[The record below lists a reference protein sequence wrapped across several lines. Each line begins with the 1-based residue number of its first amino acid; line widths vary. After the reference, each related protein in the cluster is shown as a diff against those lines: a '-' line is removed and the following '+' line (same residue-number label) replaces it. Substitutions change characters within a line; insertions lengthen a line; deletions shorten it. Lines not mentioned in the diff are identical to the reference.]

1 MPRRAEV
8 VHQSDNRLSS
18 VDAPQRH
25 SEHGVCQMPPREP
38 AMNREMSEVLVRTGT
53 DMPMGQLMRRYWVP
67 VVLTS
72 EIAVP
77 DGPQVRVQIMG
88 EKLLAFRDSDGHA
101 GLIGEFCSHRGVSLY
116 FGRNEEN
123 GIRCSYHGLKFN
135 RLGECVDVPSA
146 PQICKNMGIKGYP
159 CIERAGVVW
168 AYMGPKDQQPAP
180 PDVEWCGLPDS
191 HVYVSKRLQ
200 ECNYLQAMEGGI
212 DTAHVSY
219 VHRYEVDQ
227 DPMHKGTKALDYIK
241 ADGNVVFEIEKT
253 DFGMTLFGRRM
264 GDADTY
270 YWRITQWLFPWYTLI
285 PPFGDHA
292 LGGHVWVPVDDHH
305 CWAWS
310 VNFRPDR
317 PLSGEERAE
326 MAAGKGIHNEYEPGS
341 WRTKANKD
349 NDYLIDRV
357 AQREKRA
364 YSGVFGFA
372 VQDASLQESMGPIQD
387 HENEKLLPTD
397 RGIVMARRMLY
408 DNALALTQGATPP
421 ALAADS
427 QRVRAAGVLLAREH
441 KPQVWAQ
448 ENLADGRGK
457 PVFSI

>member
-1 MPRRAEV
+1 MKK
-8 VHQSDNRLSS
+8 
-18 VDAPQRH
+18 
-25 SEHGVCQMPPREP
+25 
-38 AMNREMSEVLVRTGT
+38 EMSEVLVRTGADT
-53 DMPMGQLMRRYWVP
+53 PMGQLMRRYWVP
-67 VVLTS
+67 VALAS
-72 EIAVP
+72 EIAEP

-88 EKLLAFRDSDGHA
+88 EKLLAFRDSSGQA

-146 PQICKNMGIKGYP
+146 PQVCKQMAIKGYP

-168 AYMGPKDQQPAP
+168 AYLGPKDQQPAP
-180 PDVEWCGLPDS
+180 PDVEWCALPAS
-191 HVYVSKRLQ
+191 HVHVSKRLQ
-200 ECNYLQAMEGGI
+200 ESNYLQAMEGGI

-219 VHRYEVDQ
+219 VHRYEVDE

-253 DFGMTLFGRRM
+253 DFGLTLFGRRN
-264 GDADTY
+264 GNADSY

-317 PLSGEERAE
+317 HLSDEERAA
-326 MAAGKGIHNEYEPGS
+326 MQAGKGIHNEYEPGS

-397 RGIVMARRMLY
+397 RGIVMARRMLH
-408 DNALALTQGATPP
+408 DSALALTQGAAPP

-427 QRVRAAGVLLAREH
+427 QRVRAAGVLLPREQ
-441 KPQVWAQ
+441 KPQAWAA
-448 ENLADGRGK
+448 ENLADGRDK